1 MSRKTRT
8 PKIVAP
14 PAPALPEPK
23 ACQYPLGCRTG
34 SQPFA
39 SLTFKSQAGLV
50 WSQASCQSHM
60 ELSADYYRA
69 QGGEL
74 LEVRLLAAEVAS

>member
-1 MSRKTRT
+1 MARKTRAPRVVT
-8 PKIVAP
+8 P
-14 PAPALPEPK
+14 PAPVLPEPT
-23 ACQYPLGCRTG
+23 ACQYPLGCRAG
-34 SQPFA
+34 NRPFA
-39 SLTFKSQAGLV
+39 SLTFKSKAGMT

-74 LEVRLLAAEVAS
+74 LEVRLLAAEAV